1 MKKLNLKKP
10 LALYEDFAA
19 SDLSKPNQSVT
30 PAGKTETS
38 AVTVDKVVA
47 KPTGAEAT
55 ISSGDKVRAEIV
67 QDVDAILTNLEAL
80 SKSITESINLEFDE
94 FIKELTEGTLNEAED
109 GFMAKIM
116 KSIASAKAYST
127 VMGTYPGMK
136 KSLLKARLTKTQK
149 LAELALKA
157 HDMEA
162 KAMDKL
168 SAKSKE
174 AIAAADNMAAKQK
187 LRAKRDQLEAKAKA
201 QGAQDLKTATA
212 TLTKKL
218 DNVIRDIT
226 AKITKVEKDNPIESE
241 DLKLRWAE
249 QKLSIDDKHDL
260 DYIEKNGEIEKEYAD
275 GGDAKEA
282 SLKKIEERIAKR
294 TKKLKQESAEAK
306 AKISE
311 DLNSYKT
318 KEAKEGEND
327 AEDVKEAKTKIR
339 TFIDAHSAYLA
350 KLKATDF
357 DLLNKEKPT
366 DEEKAQIKAQKADL
380 LESQKKYNELKG
392 GLSAT
397 TFAKA
402 EGKDKEAGAETLNAI
417 TDATKEQLEDYKS
430 QMDAASVDAMT
441 DDDDD
446 KKFDEKKV
454 QDAIDSAQTELDGLP
469 EDTKPQD
476 KAKVEIKL
484 LTAKIAMAKGKK
496 EDTAELE
503 NELKQAEATSK
514 LQVPNVPGGQNQSV
528 NYDLDP
534 TRIIVEASLNGMQA
548 VTDDDYKYLKAE
560 AKKLGV
566 KVSVDKDP
574 YGDGTDEISFSGDKS
589 AIMKLAGISGHA
601 EMVGDDNVYQIE
613 EAKEELPKNVKLN
626 EGVHAKIKKAMKAV
640 EDGET
645 VYGENV
651 RFPGR
656 FKIISF
662 NKGGSMAKVDYE
674 DGTDAFDM
682 AAMNIAINKLQF
694 EAVEVKEAKEELPK
708 KIKLHEGMSVA
719 DKFKALM

>member
-1 MKKLNLKKP
+1 MKKFNLKKP
-10 LALYEDFAA
+10 LSLYEDFAA
-19 SDLSKPNQSVT
+19 SDVSNPNQSVS

-38 AVTVDKVVA
+38 SITVDKVVA
-47 KPTGAEAT
+47 TPTETPEVSAT
-55 ISSGDKVRAEIV
+55 ITSGDKVRAEIV

-136 KSLLKARLTKTQK
+136 KSLLKAKLTKTKK
-149 LAELALKA
+149 LAEIALKA
-157 HDMEA
+157 DEMQA

-174 AIAAADNMAAKQK
+174 AIAAADGIAAKQK

-201 QGAQDLKTATA
+201 QGAQELKTATA

-226 AKITKVEKDNPIESE
+226 AKITEVEKDNPIESE

-260 DYIEKNGEIEKEYAD
+260 DYIEKNGAIEMEYAD
-275 GGDAKEA
+275 GGDAKEE
-282 SLKKIEERIAKR
+282 SIKKIEERIAKQ

-311 DLNSYKT
+311 DLSSFKN
-318 KEAKEGEND
+318 KEAKEDAND
-327 AEDVKEAKTKIR
+327 ADDVKEAKAKIR
-339 TFIDAHSAYLA
+339 EFIDAHSAYLA
-350 KLKATDF
+350 KLQGTDF
-357 DLLNKEKPT
+357 DTLNKEKPT
-366 DEEKAQIKAQKADL
+366 DEEKAQIKAIKADI
-380 LESQKKYNELKG
+380 LESQKKYNELKN

-397 TFAKA
+397 TFATA
-402 EGKDKEAGAETLNAI
+402 EGTDKEKGAETLEAI
-417 TDATKEQLEDYKS
+417 QDATKSQIEDYKS

-454 QDAIDSAQTELDGLP
+454 QDAIDSAQRELDGLP
-469 EDTKPQD
+469 EDAKPQD
-476 KAKVEIKL
+476 KAQVEIKL

-514 LQVPNVPGGQNQSV
+514 LKAPKVPGQQNQSV

-566 KVSVDKDP
+566 KVTVDKDP

-589 AIMKLAGISGHA
+589 AIMKLADISGHA

-613 EAKEELPKNVKLN
+613 ESTEEVN
-626 EGVHAKIKKAMKAV
+626 EGLHPKLKKAMKAI
-640 EDGET
+640 EKGET

-656 FKIISF
+656 FKILEL
-662 NKGGSMAKVDYE
+662 GSMFAKVDYE
-674 DGTDAFDM
+674 DGTEPMEM
-682 AAMNIAINKLQF
+682 ASMNIKIDSLQF
-694 EAVEVKEAKEELPK
+694 ESVEIEEAKEELPK
-708 KIKLHEGMSVA
+708 KIKLYEGMSVA